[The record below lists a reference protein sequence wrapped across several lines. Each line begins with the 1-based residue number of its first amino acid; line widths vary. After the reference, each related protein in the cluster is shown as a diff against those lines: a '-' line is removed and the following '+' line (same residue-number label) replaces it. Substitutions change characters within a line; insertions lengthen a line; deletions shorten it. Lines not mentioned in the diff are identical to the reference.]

1 MEFGSFSL
9 SLGSSTLHRNAA
21 DLELPAPGLGTT
33 LDSKAAALQ
42 AAMFSL
48 DKTAARQAKR
58 AALLDVPM

>member
-1 MEFGSFSL
+1 M
-9 SLGSSTLHRNAA
+9 
-21 DLELPAPGLGTT
+21 
-33 LDSKAAALQ
+33 DSKAAALQ